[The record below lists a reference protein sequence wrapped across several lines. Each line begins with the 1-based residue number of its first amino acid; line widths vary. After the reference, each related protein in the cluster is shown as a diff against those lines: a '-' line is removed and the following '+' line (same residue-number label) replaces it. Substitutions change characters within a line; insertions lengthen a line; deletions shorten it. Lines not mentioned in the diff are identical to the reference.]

1 MSCPPRL
8 ARRIAASLGVRSAG
22 RQWQSARGRVPAPE
36 RRVNGFT
43 ARDVSRDNSYESAMG
58 LEKEIPEAVIR
69 GAQEG
74 DAAALS
80 RLLSMVRPRL
90 YRWALIQT
98 ESPDDAEDIVQ
109 ETLMR
114 VSRSLGGFAFAARF
128 TTWVHA
134 ILRTTAADRRRTRKR
149 REALL
154 APMNPVTI
162 AHHVESPEPLLEVI
176 RSSLGVLTARQREIF
191 DLIDMREYTPAEAA
205 TLLGMNATTVRVHLM
220 RARRKLRTRILELH
234 PHIVEDMR

>member
-1 MSCPPRL
+1 
-8 ARRIAASLGVRSAG
+8 
-22 RQWQSARGRVPAPE
+22 
-36 RRVNGFT
+36 
-43 ARDVSRDNSYESAMG
+43 MG
-58 LEKEIPEAVIR
+58 LEQEIPEVLIR

-80 RLLSMVRPRL
+80 RLLAIVRPRL

-109 ETLMR
+109 ETLLR
-114 VSRSLGGFAFAARF
+114 VSRSLGSFAFAARF

-134 ILRTTAADRRRTRKR
+134 ILRTTAADRRRTAKR

-154 APMNPVTI
+154 LAAVDPERE
-162 AHHVESPEPLLEVI
+162 AHQIESQEPLLEMI

-191 DLIDMREYTPAEAA
+191 DLIDMREHTPAEAA

-234 PHIVEDMR
+234 PHIVEDRR